1 MNFALRWVLFR
12 WKFSYHNVNLFNSS
26 YQLVIYHI
34 NHTEYASVEC
44 KWWDPAHLI
53 VNSQRYSIKIKL
65 TSCNINLVIKDL
77 QTGRSYTIMLKRK
90 FSFDCRDYCE
100 NGGILAHSP
109 LQRCLRLAGIRVCTA
124 LNIISIRWRSRLWL
138 GHCNSLILFFH
149 SYSDKDLLSC
159 ICNLPPPQ
167 LQLSC
172 YVWYN
177 KRTFCVLSPLCS
189 VHRFAAALYC
199 DLYADKLKDNISVK
213 ALIACSL
220 Q

>member
-12 WKFSYHNVNLFNSS
+12 WKFSYHNVVLFNSS
-26 YQLVIYHI
+26 YQFVIYHI

-53 VNSQRYSIKIKL
+53 VNSQCYSIKIKL
-65 TSCNINLVIKDL
+65 TSCNINLIIKDP

-90 FSFDCRDYCE
+90 FSFDYRDNCE
-100 NGGILAHSP
+100 NGIILAHSP
-109 LQRCLRLAGIRVCTA
+109 LQRCFRILRLARMHSSPHHFNQVEVQTLTRSLQHLDSVFFIAILIKICCLASATYLH
-124 LNIISIRWRSRLWL
+124 LNS
-138 GHCNSLILFFH
+138 NFH
-149 SYSDKDLLSC
+149 AM
-159 ICNLPPPQ
+159 
-167 LQLSC
+167 
-172 YVWYN
+172 YN
-177 KRTFCVLSPLCS
+177 KRTFCVLSRLCS

-199 DLYADKLKDNISVK
+199 DFYADKLKDNISVK

>member
-1 MNFALRWVLFR
+1 MQWTLHWGE
-12 WKFSYHNVNLFNSS
+12 SYSGGSS
-26 YQLVIYHI
+26 HITMLIYSTAVISQLSI
-34 NHTEYASVEC
+34 T
-44 KWWDPAHLI
+44 LI
-53 VNSQRYSIKIKL
+53 TQS
-65 TSCNINLVIKDL
+65 
-77 QTGRSYTIMLKRK
+77 MLKRK
-90 FSFDCRDYCE
+90 IWFDCRDYCE

-124 LNIISIRWRSRLWL
+124 LHIISIRWRSRLWL